1 MRRAFFFAIGIF
13 VFLLGAQCL
22 AVDKFVLKSRLP
34 PPPPKN
40 TWLSGDQPKVG
51 PNRELVPPD
60 WAPWTLMSTGAVV
73 CLYSYTVYRSPPPK

>member
-1 MRRAFFFAIGIF
+1 MRRAFFFSICIF

-34 PPPPKN
+34 PPQK
-40 TWLSGDQPKVG
+40 TSWLAGEPPKVG
-51 PNRELVPPD
+51 PHRELVPPD
-60 WAPWTLMSTGAVV
+60 WAPWTLMSAGAVV